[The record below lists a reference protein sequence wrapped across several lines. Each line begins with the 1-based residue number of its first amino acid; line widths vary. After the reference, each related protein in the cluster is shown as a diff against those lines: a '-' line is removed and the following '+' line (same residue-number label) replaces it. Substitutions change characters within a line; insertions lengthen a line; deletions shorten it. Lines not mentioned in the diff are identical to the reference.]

1 MDTRDRPRSN
11 DSLKLG
17 GVRQKKRD
25 SRKATPRDKMEKA
38 RKALEREILKNAD
51 PGLRSAYKRFRE
63 GITSSVLM
71 GILGMEYLR
80 LSRSLGEEGTPD
92 YRYNAA
98 MQKLLDQI
106 RRTLAMDQEQESFIP
121 DRVHLTIERP
131 EGLVD
136 VSDEPEFE

>member
-11 DSLKLG
+11 DSRKLA

-25 SRKATPRDKMEKA
+25 SRTATPRDKMEKA
-38 RKALEREILKNAD
+38 RKSLEREILKNAD

-71 GILGMEYLR
+71 GILGMELVR
-80 LSRSLGEEGTPD
+80 LQRSLGPD
-92 YRYNAA
+92 GSPDFRYSAA
-98 MQKLLDQI
+98 SQKLLDLI